1 MYLKM
6 SHISSEVAIIFKIE
20 TETPTKIAMVAGKE
34 TYEPI

>member
-6 SHISSEVAIIFKIE
+6 SHLSSEVAIFKIE